1 MFFFL
6 TTMNHEIRSNHFLEP
21 SSVSMD
27 DIQSFIHHKMKSE
40 KKRKVSSWNKKLS
53 TL

>member
-1 MFFFL
+1 M
-6 TTMNHEIRSNHFLEP
+6 RSLKSLEP

-27 DIQSFIHHKMKSE
+27 DAQSFIHHELKTQ
-40 KKRKVSSWNKKLS
+40 KRKVSSWNKKLS